1 MRPSPELEDIES
13 ETNSNGFFPISQIYP
28 KLSYSAIP
36 HFLNSL
42 MIEVVKKIL
51 FILALLLC
59 PLSGLGQTG
68 AIQGTSTLGGISA
81 TTQGAQSSN
90 KLLGVIPAAKI
101 SIYLT
106 GTQTL
111 ATLTSDGTHSL
122 SNPFYSNA
130 SNAVNPGG
138 YIAFV
143 STNIGYDVVASSGQG
158 TPNCTTGPMCYT
170 QPVTLCKDCFASSQ
184 FIVPTTG
191 CDVNSPND
199 CVITD
204 PTGSQLITQP
214 GNTQFGAKDAT
225 LDEFLFTANGN
236 LKYPEFYGQLSKN
249 DGIHTPFSSTDHYAT
264 FDFNY
269 GGLDIS
275 MNPPV
280 NSGAQYAHAF
290 NIDNSGFD
298 MQLPSV
304 SIQTDPGGDIQ
315 LTCGFGPSGPN
326 NCSVELTSNITFAGG
341 GGGPSGICGNDGKI
355 CANTTLDWT
364 SSNHGGYTVF
374 NLDATSAPFTVTL
387 GAASGP
393 SFDLATTLW
402 FFKEDA
408 TSNAIT
414 LTAGAGDTING
425 LASISIA
432 TPYQMVQLMS
442 DGVHAW
448 YVNGLATGGGGLL
461 GMTAGQ
467 VPIAAT
473 ATTVTSSK
481 ALAGS
486 GAGITTGPTSST
498 NLDCAQFSGTT
509 GQIADAGAPCGT
521 STIPSQYKTWSCQP
535 GLGDGLNAITAGTYL
550 QSTCKNT
557 TGVTVTLT
565 GLQCFTDNSGSS
577 TMNASGNTL
586 GALLTGAV
594 TCSSSFASGAQSAN
608 VLLTNG
614 DYIKFTFVADG
625 SSKQATFVVTGT
637 Y

>member
-1 MRPSPELEDIES
+1 MQIIAGNNITISP
-13 ETNSNGFFPISQIYP
+13 
-28 KLSYSAIP
+28 
-36 HFLNSL
+36 
-42 MIEVVKKIL
+42 
-51 FILALLLC
+51 
-59 PLSGLGQTG
+59 
-68 AIQGTSTLGGISA
+68 
-81 TTQGAQSSN
+81 
-90 KLLGVIPAAKI
+90 
-101 SIYLT
+101 
-106 GTQTL
+106 
-111 ATLTSDGTHSL
+111 
-122 SNPFYSNA
+122 
-130 SNAVNPGG
+130 PGG
-138 YIAFV
+138 V
-143 STNIGYDVVASSGQG
+143 G
-158 TPNCTTGPMCYT
+158 T
-170 QPVTLCKDCFASSQ
+170 VTINAAGS
-184 FIVPTTG
+184 TG
-191 CDVNSPND
+191 CTVNSPND

-204 PTGSQLITQP
+204 PTASQIITQP
-214 GNTQFGAKDAT
+214 GNTQFGAEDAT

-249 DGIHTPFSSTDHYAT
+249 DGVHTPFSSTDHYAT

-298 MQLPSV
+298 MLLPSV
-304 SIQTDPGGDIQ
+304 SILTDPGGDIQ

-408 TSNAIT
+408 STNAIT

-425 LASISIA
+425 AASISIA

-448 YVNGLATGGGGLL
+448 YVNGLASPSSLS

-467 VPIAAT
+467 VPIAAS
-473 ATTVTSSK
+473 ASTVTSSK

-486 GAGITTGPTSST
+486 GTGITTGPTTST
-498 NLDCAQFSGTT
+498 NLDCARFSGTA
-509 GQIADAGAPCGT
+509 GQIADAGAPCGG
-521 STIPSQYKTWSCQP
+521 SLPSQYTKWSCQP
-535 GLGDGLNAITAGTYL
+535 GLGDGLNAIPAGTYL

-565 GLQCFTDNSGSS
+565 GLSCFTDNSGSS

-586 GALLTGAV
+586 GVLLTGAV
-594 TCSSSFASGAQSAN
+594 TCSSSFASGVQSAN

-625 SSKQATFVVTGT
+625 TSKQTTWVVTGT